1 LKALSIKNP
10 KETFMRSFPT
20 KLSACAIA
28 AAALLSACGGGGT
41 TADTTAPTVTITD
54 NVSATTTGDVTFT
67 FTFSEA
73 VTGFVADDV
82 AVTGGTKG
90 TFTMASDGKSATL
103 VVSPTANA
111 TGTIAVN
118 VAASTFS
125 DGSSNTNTAAATGSQ
140 AFNTQTT
147 PTPTTNLITNGSF
160 DNGSVGWSGN
170 AANVRTG
177 ETFNFADVPAAGNPY
192 DVNLSY
198 VLPILNSGVN
208 YKLTFK
214 ASSNRARTLVA
225 GIGLN
230 QAPWTNASQTV
241 NLTTTEQTFV
251 LNLTSN
257 FASATSRIIF
267 DMGADTG
274 HVVIDDV
281 MLEIDNSVVAA
292 GPTAAAPAPTAAAA
306 NVSSIFSDA
315 YTSVSGVS
323 WGPDWGPS
331 SARISDATLAGT
343 KYIDLTAGKVF
354 AGISYTASPINATNH
369 THFNMHYWIDT
380 PVPAGQVINVKLSNH
395 AAGTGETSAIEM
407 PTLTSV
413 TGGSW
418 QTLSVPLANFTIAGG
433 GSASRDKIAEV
444 IITATRTDG
453 NQSVKFY
460 FDNIYFSTNP

>member
-1 LKALSIKNP
+1 
-10 KETFMRSFPT
+10 MRSFPT

-54 NVSATTTGDVTFT
+54 NVSATATGDVTFT

-73 VTGFVADDV
+73 VSGFAADDV

-111 TGTIAVN
+111 TGTITVN

-125 DGSSNTNTAAATGSQ
+125 DGSSNVNTAAATGSQ

-177 ETFNFADVPAAGNPY
+177 ETFNFADVAAAGDAY
-192 DVNLSY
+192 AVNLSY
-198 VLPILNSGVN
+198 VLPILNSGVK

-230 QAPWTNASQTV
+230 QAPWDNATQTV

-281 MLEIDNSVVAA
+281 MLEIDTSVAA
-292 GPTAAAPAPTAAAA
+292 GPTAAAPTPGDSAAR
-306 NVSSIFSDA
+306 VSSIFSDA
-315 YTSVSGVS
+315 YTSVSGVD
-323 WGPDWGPS
+323 WGPDWGAT

-343 KYIDLTAGKVF
+343 KYIDLTAGKAF
-354 AGISYTASPINATNH
+354 AGISFKASPINATNL
-369 THFNMHYWIDT
+369 TFFNMHYWIDT

-395 AAGTGETSAIEM
+395 AAGNGETSAIEM

-418 QTLSVPLANFTIAGG
+418 QTLKVPLANFTIAGG

-444 IITATRTDG
+444 VITATRTDG
-453 NQSVKFY
+453 SQSVKLY
-460 FDNIYFSTNP
+460 FDNIYFSENP

>member
-1 LKALSIKNP
+1 
-10 KETFMRSFPT
+10 MRSFPT

-54 NVSATTTGDVTFT
+54 NVSATATGDVTFT

-73 VTGFVADDV
+73 VSGFATSDV
-82 AVTGGTKG
+82 TVTGGTKG

-103 VVSPTANA
+103 AVSPTANA
-111 TGTIAVN
+111 TGTIAVSI
-118 VAASTFS
+118 AASTFS

-140 AFNTQTT
+140 AFNTQT
-147 PTPTTNLITNGSF
+147 TPTTNLITNGSF

-177 ETFNFADVPAAGNPY
+177 ETFNFADVATAGNPF

-208 YKLTFK
+208 YKLKFK

-230 QAPWTNASQTV
+230 QDPWTNTTQNV

-257 FASATSRIIF
+257 FASPTSRIIF

-281 MLEIDNSVVAA
+281 MLEIDTSVVAA
-292 GPTAAAPAPTAAAA
+292 GPTAAAPVPTASAA
-306 NVSSIFSDA
+306 NVVSVFSDS
-315 YTSVSGVS
+315 YTNIAVSE

-331 SARISDATLAGT
+331 SARISDGVVAGNNF
-343 KYIDLTAGKVF
+343 KSVNLNAGQVF
-354 AGISYTASPINATNH
+354 AGINFAGAKFNAT
-369 THFNMHYWIDT
+369 TYTTFNMNYWIDT
-380 PVPAGQVINVKLSNH
+380 PLSAGQVISIKLSNH
-395 AAGTGETSAIEM
+395 DGAGETSAIEFL
-407 PTLTSV
+407 PTV
-413 TGGSW
+413 VGGSW
-418 QTLSVPLANFTIAGG
+418 QTLSIPLNSFTQALASLSRNNIAQL
-433 GSASRDKIAEV
+433 
-444 IITATRTDG
+444 IITGARAD
-453 NQSVKFY
+453 NSQPVKIY
-460 FDNIYFSTNP
+460 IDNVYFSR

>member
-1 LKALSIKNP
+1 
-10 KETFMRSFPT
+10 MRSFPT

-54 NVSATTTGDVTFT
+54 NVSATATGDVTFT
-67 FTFSEA
+67 FSFSEA
-73 VTGFVADDV
+73 VTGFAADDV
-82 AVTGGTKG
+82 AVTGGIKG

-111 TGTIAVN
+111 IGTIDVN

-147 PTPTTNLITNGSF
+147 PTPSTNLITNGSF

-177 ETFNFADVPAAGNPY
+177 ETFNFADVATAGNPF

-230 QAPWTNASQTV
+230 QDPWTNTTQTV

-281 MLEIDNSVVAA
+281 MLEIDTSTVTPPIVAA
-292 GPTAAAPAPTAAAA
+292 GPTAAAPVPTASAA
-306 NVSSIFSDA
+306 NVVSVFSDS
-315 YTSVSGVS
+315 YTNIAVSE
-323 WGPDWGPS
+323 WGPDWGPF
-331 SARISDATLAGT
+331 SARISDGVVAGNNF
-343 KYIDLTAGKVF
+343 KSVNLNAGQVF
-354 AGISYTASPINATNH
+354 AGVNFAGAKFDATNYTTFH
-369 THFNMHYWIDT
+369 MNYWIDT
-380 PVPAGQVINVKLSNH
+380 PVQVGQVISIKLSNH
-395 AAGTGETSAIEM
+395 DGAGETSAIEFL
-407 PTLTSV
+407 PTV
-413 TGGSW
+413 VGGSW
-418 QTLSVPLANFTIAGG
+418 QTLSIPLNSFTQALASLSRNNIAQL
-433 GSASRDKIAEV
+433 
-444 IITATRTDG
+444 IITGARAD
-453 NQSVKFY
+453 NSQPVKIY
-460 FDNIYFSTNP
+460 IDNVYFSK

>member
-1 LKALSIKNP
+1 
-10 KETFMRSFPT
+10 MRSFPT

-54 NVSATTTGDVTFT
+54 NVSATATGDVTFT

-73 VTGFVADDV
+73 VTGFAADDV
-82 AVTGGTKG
+82 SVTGGTKG
-90 TFTMASDGKSATL
+90 TFTMASDSKSATL

-111 TGTIAVN
+111 SGTIAVN

-125 DGSSNTNTAAATGSQ
+125 DGSSNTNTATATGSQ

-147 PTPTTNLITNGSF
+147 PAPTTNLITNGSF

-177 ETFNFADVPAAGNPY
+177 ETFNFADVATAG
-192 DVNLSY
+192 DAFAVNLSY
-198 VLPILNSGVN
+198 VLPILNSGVK

-230 QAPWTNASQTV
+230 QAPWTNETQTV
-241 NLTTTEQTFV
+241 NLTTTQQTFV
-251 LNLTSN
+251 LNLTSS
-257 FASATSRIIF
+257 FESPTSRIIF

-292 GPTAAAPAPTAAAA
+292 GPTTAAPTPTATAA
-306 NVSSIFSDA
+306 NVVSVFSDA
-315 YTSVSGVS
+315 YTNIAVSE

-331 SARISDATLAGT
+331 SARISDGVVAGNNF
-343 KYIDLTAGKVF
+343 KSVNLNAGQVF
-354 AGISYTASPINATNH
+354 AGINFAGAKFDATTYTT
-369 THFNMHYWIDT
+369 FNMNYWIDT
-380 PVPAGQVINVKLSNH
+380 PLSAGQVISIKLSNH
-395 AAGTGETSAIEM
+395 DGAGETSAIEHVVSN
-407 PTLTSV
+407 P

-418 QTLSVPLANFTIAGG
+418 QTLSVPLSSFTQAL
-433 GSASRDKIAEV
+433 ASLSRNKIAQL
-444 IITATRTDG
+444 IITGARADN
-453 NQSVKFY
+453 NQPVKIY
-460 FDNIYFSTNP
+460 IDNVFFSK